1 MPGNAEREYQLV
13 GGGGGE
19 DTGGT
24 SKNATVCVCVY
35 EMCTVGHAVEKLK
48 SNRHV
53 WQCLHSNWGCENIF
67 IISY

>member
-24 SKNATVCVCVY
+24 SKNCDCVCVY
-35 EMCTVGHAVEKLK
+35 EMCTVGHAVEELK